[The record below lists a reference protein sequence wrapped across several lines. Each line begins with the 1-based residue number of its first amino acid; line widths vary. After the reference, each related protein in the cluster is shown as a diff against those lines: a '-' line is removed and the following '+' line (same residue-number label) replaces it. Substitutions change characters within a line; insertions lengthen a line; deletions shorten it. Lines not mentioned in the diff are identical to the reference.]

1 MHNAAMRFLLI
12 ALVAL
17 VANTADAKPLPAGLE
32 IKLVKGKIM
41 AKRGATSV
49 AIGSTTKLLGAELSA
64 DGKAIVIKRPG
75 DVDVGEDP
83 EVEEKFALAGVEAR
97 LANATGMAFQVK
109 KKYADAVGPFTLAV
123 QHDPEPVYV
132 TNLLSALGMGK
143 QLDEADKVIAA
154 HGKRIAPWL
163 AWRLAV
169 DKELAALV
177 DRPSTKALF
186 PGGGKA
192 TSALRDEKRVA
203 YSAAGFAAVEV
214 YTGLTM
220 GEPGD
225 STRALAIVNLTTG
238 EEVLRLDTDTT
249 CAPPCK
255 QSRYAAA
262 NKKRRAVVDKVL
274 VQLGFQVSAEPLVD
288 TDDRDASTTAKDG
301 RKLADDGTAI
311 LIGKKQIPVP
321 QELEVK
327 EIAFVPKAVVLVHKV
342 QTSSN
347 MDGMGTWELEVT
359 AIPTP

>member
-1 MHNAAMRFLLI
+1 MRSVLLI
-12 ALVAL
+12 ALAIML
-17 VANTADAKPLPAGLE
+17 ADIADAKPLPAGLE
-32 IKLVKGKIM
+32 IKLVKGKII
-41 AKRGATSV
+41 AKRGTTTVSL
-49 AIGSTTKLLGAELSA
+49 GSTPKLLGAELSA
-64 DGKAIVIKRPG
+64 DGKNIVIKRPG
-75 DVDVGEDP
+75 DIDAGEDP
-83 EVEEKFALAGVEAR
+83 EVEETLALAGVEAR

-109 KKYADAVGPFTLAV
+109 KKHADAVGPFTLAV
-123 QHDPEPVYV
+123 QHDPQPIYI

-177 DRPSTKALF
+177 DRPGTKALF

-192 TSALRDEKRVA
+192 TSALRDKEHVA

-220 GEPGD
+220 GMPGE

-255 QSRYAAA
+255 QSKYNAA
-262 NKKRRAVVDKVL
+262 NKKRRTIADNVL
-274 VQLGFQVSAEPLVD
+274 ARLGFQINAEPLVD
-288 TDDRDASTTAKDG
+288 TQVRDAPTTAKDG
-301 RKLADDGTAI
+301 RKLTEDGAAI
-311 LIGKKQIPVP
+311 VVGKKQFPIP
-321 QELEVK
+321 QELEVR

-342 QTSSN
+342 QTSTN
-347 MDGMGTWELEVT
+347 MDGTGTWEMEVT
-359 AIPTP
+359 AIATP